1 MAKRTPGLQRRN
13 GVWRID
19 KCIAGY
25 GRLSE
30 SCRTGDL
37 AEAERYLAR
46 RLEEIRQETVYGV
59 RPTRTFA
66 QAAKKYLK
74 ERQHLRAPERM
85 AHSIKALLPFVGEK
99 PIDRLHNDTLVPF
112 IEARRRAGLA
122 TGTINKDLSVVR
134 RILNLAARVW
144 RDESGLSW
152 LSAPPL
158 IQMMKGPRRRPYPLS
173 WDEQTLLF
181 KELPDYLARMCL
193 FKVNAGLREQEVCR
207 LRWDWEIRVPELET
221 SVFVIPGFAHKNGED
236 RLVVLNRIATS
247 VIEEQRGKHRH
258 WVFAYDG
265 RPFHRLYCTAWKNA
279 RVRASK
285 RHEVELECPCP
296 DGFKRVRIHDLK
308 HTFGHRLRAAG
319 VSLEDRQDLL
329 GHKSDRITTHYSAP
343 DIARLVEAAN
353 KVCEQRHT
361 VLRVIV
367 PQAVT
372 QKSRT
377 KLTQRAG
384 VARVLLGD

>member
-1 MAKRTPGLQRRN
+1 M
-13 GVWRID
+13 
-19 KCIAGY
+19 
-25 GRLSE
+25 E
-30 SCRTGDL
+30 H
-37 AEAERYLAR
+37 
-46 RLEEIRQETVYGV
+46 
-59 RPTRTFA
+59 
-66 QAAKKYLK
+66 
-74 ERQHLRAPERM
+74 QHLRAPERM
-85 AHSIKALLPFVGEK
+85 AHSIKALLPYVGEK

-158 IQMMKGPRRRPYPLS
+158 IQMLKGPRRRPYPLS

-236 RLVVLNRIATS
+236 RLVVLNRIAKS
-247 VIEEQRGKHRH
+247 VVDEQRGKHRQ

-279 RVRASK
+279 RVRAAK
-285 RHEVELECPCP
+285 RYEAELECACP

-343 DIARLVEAAN
+343 DIAKLVEAAN
-353 KVCEQRHT
+353 KVGEQRHT

>member
-19 KCIAGY
+19 KCISGY

-30 SCRTGDL
+30 SCRTDDL

-46 RLEEIRQETVYGV
+46 RLEEIRQATVYGV

-66 QAAKKYLK
+66 QAAKKYLM
-74 ERQHLRAPERM
+74 EHQHLRAPERM
-85 AHSIKALLPFVGEK
+85 AHSIKALLPYVGEK

-158 IQMMKGPRRRPYPLS
+158 IQMLKGPRRRPYPLS

-193 FKVNAGLREQEVCR
+193 F
-207 LRWDWEIRVPELET
+207 
-221 SVFVIPGFAHKNGED
+221 
-236 RLVVLNRIATS
+236 
-247 VIEEQRGKHRH
+247 
-258 WVFAYDG
+258 
-265 RPFHRLYCTAWKNA
+265 
-279 RVRASK
+279 
-285 RHEVELECPCP
+285 
-296 DGFKRVRIHDLK
+296 
-308 HTFGHRLRAAG
+308 
-319 VSLEDRQDLL
+319 
-329 GHKSDRITTHYSAP
+329 
-343 DIARLVEAAN
+343 
-353 KVCEQRHT
+353 
-361 VLRVIV
+361 
-367 PQAVT
+367 
-372 QKSRT
+372 
-377 KLTQRAG
+377 
-384 VARVLLGD
+384 